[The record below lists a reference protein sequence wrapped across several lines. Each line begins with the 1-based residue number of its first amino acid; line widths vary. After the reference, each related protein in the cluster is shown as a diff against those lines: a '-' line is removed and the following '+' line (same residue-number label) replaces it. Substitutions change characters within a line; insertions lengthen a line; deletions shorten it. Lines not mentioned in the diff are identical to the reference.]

1 MNVNTKL
8 ADSLPLKQKQKNGLE
23 RLGIE
28 TVGELLYHFPTRY
41 THQQTQTTIDNLEPD
56 MDVVVSGTV
65 ADLQTK
71 KSHKQGIPMATG
83 TLKDETG
90 AIDLVWFHQPYI
102 AEMLE
107 SGQSVL
113 ITGSVSVNRN
123 DLQITNPEYKKI
135 PESADDVFGSGG
147 DEVEFLLPVY
157 PESEGLSSRWIYHT
171 IRKLLRDNDLQ
182 KSLQDPLPEHLRS
195 QLNLPD
201 IKKALVWVHTPKK
214 QKHANIARK
223 RFAFEEVFAVQIVK
237 KQQKK
242 KQLTQDTFP
251 IMAEY
256 NDLTNFLDQF
266 DFTPTGAQKQAIK
279 SILAD
284 FREDSAMSRLLEGD
298 VGSGKTFV
306 AAATAYAA
314 VTTPPKGREYGHLQT
329 AYMAPTEIL
338 AKQQF
343 QSFVDYFAHLPIEM
357 ALITGSGCKKFPSKI
372 DDTKATDISRTQLLR
387 WIEDGVVSVVFGTH
401 SLLEE
406 DIQFSNLAYVIIDE
420 QHRFGVNQRKQL
432 VKKDGPMPHFLSMT
446 ATPIPRTLALTIYGN
461 LDLSVIDEL
470 PPGRKTAQTEV
481 VAESERERVYEH
493 LADILAAGQQG
504 YIVCPRIDAPD
515 PDKENQLDVTSVEK
529 THEKLQK
536 RFEQYTTKKLHG
548 QMSDAD
554 KAETMEAFAD
564 GKIDILVATS
574 VIEVGVNVPNATT
587 IIIENAERFGLAQL
601 HQLRGRVQRSKMQ
614 AYCYLFADIQ
624 TEKTKERLQAMEEA
638 ADGFALAEKDLEIR
652 GPGALIGKRQSGM
665 ADIAMDAL
673 ENIDLVQAA
682 SNAASSVINKDPK
695 LESHQLIKD
704 RVEKLQE
711 QSHFE

>member
-1 MNVNTKL
+1 MNANTKL
-8 ADSLPLKQKQKNGLE
+8 ADTLSLKKKQKNGLK

-41 THQQTQTTIDNLEPD
+41 TNQQTQTSIDNLEPD
-56 MDVVVSGTV
+56 IDVVVSGKVTN
-65 ADLQTK
+65 LQTK

-90 AIDLVWFHQPYI
+90 SIDLVWFHQPYI

-107 SGQSVL
+107 NGQSVL
-113 ITGSVSVNRN
+113 ITGSVSTNRN
-123 DLQITNPEYKKI
+123 NLQITNPEYKKI
-135 PESADDVFGSGG
+135 PKSANGVFDSGS
-147 DEVEFLLPVY
+147 DEAGFLLPVY

-171 IRKLLRDNDLQ
+171 IRKFLREDSLQ

-214 QKHANIARK
+214 KKHASIARK

-237 KQQKK
+237 KQQKQ
-242 KQLTQDTFP
+242 KQLKQETFP

-256 NDLTNFLDQF
+256 DDLADFLDQF
-266 DFTPTGAQKQAIK
+266 NFTPTDAQTQAIK
-279 SILAD
+279 DILTD
-284 FREDSAMSRLLEGD
+284 FREDNAMSRLLEGD

-314 VTTPPKGREYGHLQT
+314 VTTSPSGREYGHLQT

-343 QSFVDYFAHLPIEM
+343 QSFVDYFADLPIEM

-372 DDTKATDISRTQLLR
+372 DNTKATDISRTQLLR
-387 WIEDGVVSVVFGTH
+387 WIESGVVSVVFGTH
-401 SLLEE
+401 SLLED
-406 DIQFSNLAYVIIDE
+406 DIQFDNLAYVIIDE

-470 PPGRKTAQTEV
+470 PPGRKTAITEV
-481 VAESERERVYEH
+481 VED
-493 LADILAAGQQG
+493 ADRSRIYHQLEDTLTSGQQA
-504 YIVCPRIDAPD
+504 YVVCPRIEKPD
-515 PDKENQLDVTSVEK
+515 SKKSTHLDVMSVEVMK
-529 THEKLQK
+529 QRLQK
-536 RFEQYTTKKLHG
+536 RFSGFEIQQLHG
-548 QMSDAD
+548 QMSDA
-554 KAETMEAFAD
+554 KKSETMQQFAE
-564 GKIDILVATS
+564 GEIDLLVATS

-601 HQLRGRVQRSKMQ
+601 HQLRGRVQRSRTQ
-614 AYCYLFADIQ
+614 AHCYLFADI
-624 TEKTKERLQAMEEA
+624 TSEKTRKRLRAMEEA
-638 ADGFALAEKDLEIR
+638 AGGFELAEKDLKIR

-682 SNAASSVINKDPK
+682 SDAASTVINNDPK
-695 LESHQLIKD
+695 LENHKLIKG
-704 RVEKLQE
+704 RVETLQE